1 MKFIFWFA
9 LLYSA
14 FLCIDKFQRKR
25 APELNYDTPY
35 NKTSLD
41 ERTHFD
47 LMSWNTK
54 KTRVVKT
61 TNQKEENAFQR
72 TNKNAK
78 LKKTL
83 WSAGNANDQVLR
95 RTDFFFF

>member
-1 MKFIFWFA
+1 MRFNVVKH
-9 LLYSA
+9 
-14 FLCIDKFQRKR
+14 K
-25 APELNYDTPY
+25 
-35 NKTSLD
+35 
-41 ERTHFD
+41 
-47 LMSWNTK
+47 K

-83 WSAGNANDQVLR
+83 WSAENANDQVLR
-95 RTDFFFF
+95 RTDFFFFIKHKNVLFL

>member
-1 MKFIFWFA
+1 MGFNVVKH
-9 LLYSA
+9 
-14 FLCIDKFQRKR
+14 K
-25 APELNYDTPY
+25 
-35 NKTSLD
+35 
-41 ERTHFD
+41 
-47 LMSWNTK
+47 K

-95 RTDFFFF
+95 RTDFFFFIKHKNVLFL

>member
-1 MKFIFWFA
+1 MRFNVVKH
-9 LLYSA
+9 
-14 FLCIDKFQRKR
+14 K
-25 APELNYDTPY
+25 
-35 NKTSLD
+35 
-41 ERTHFD
+41 
-47 LMSWNTK
+47 K

-95 RTDFFFF
+95 RTDFFFFIKHKMFCFCNFGL

>member
-1 MKFIFWFA
+1 MRFNVVKH
-9 LLYSA
+9 
-14 FLCIDKFQRKR
+14 K
-25 APELNYDTPY
+25 
-35 NKTSLD
+35 
-41 ERTHFD
+41 
-47 LMSWNTK
+47 K

-61 TNQKEENAFQR
+61 INEKEENAFQR

-95 RTDFFFF
+95 RTDFFFFIKHKNVLFFVILVFRASTLPLECHFVQAEVQFS

>member
-1 MKFIFWFA
+1 MRFNVVKH
-9 LLYSA
+9 
-14 FLCIDKFQRKR
+14 K
-25 APELNYDTPY
+25 
-35 NKTSLD
+35 
-41 ERTHFD
+41 
-47 LMSWNTK
+47 K

-72 TNKNAK
+72 TNENAK

-95 RTDFFFF
+95 RTDFFFLKHKNALFL